1 MTRFAWT
8 SIKYE
13 LSDRFGI
20 ILFAESSIVL
30 ARLFSEAFWA
40 LDRKGCMMTWSICLF
55 GKVDRHLLV
64 YLFKA

>member
-1 MTRFAWT
+1 MNFL
-8 SIKYE
+8 IP
-13 LSDRFGI
+13 RFGI
-20 ILFAESSIVL
+20 ILFAESSIVI

-40 LDRKGCMMTWSICLF
+40 LDWKGCMRTWSICLV